1 MKRLST
7 IALAALLAACETYP
21 PDPYG
26 YPDGGYPGGGFPDAV
41 YPPYGEP
48 GPYPGEPYPPYGE
61 PYPPYPG
68 QSYPP
73 TGTYP
78 GQPYPSAPPY
88 SPYPPNPPTGQYPPT
103 QQPYPGGCPIAGSS
117 DWRAWINRMPG
128 NAAQTYL
135 FVSGK
140 VTTSSGGYSV
150 GFEPSMRIA
159 ESYPAQAFAA
169 LRVVPPSQ
177 GAIQVIVTHNVRQQW
192 PISQS
197 PGRVVIECG
206 GRVIADISPVQS
218 AQ

>member
-1 MKRLST
+1 MKRLLT
-7 IALAALLAACETYP
+7 IAFAALLAACETYP
-21 PDPYG
+21 QDPYG
-26 YPDGGYPGGGFPDAV
+26 YPGGGYPGGE

-68 QSYPP
+68 QPYPP

-78 GQPYPSAPPY
+78 GQPYPPLP
-88 SPYPPNPPTGQYPPT
+88 PYPPYPPTGQYPPT
-103 QQPYPGGCPIAGSS
+103 QQPFPGGCPIAGSS

-128 NAAQTYL
+128 GTAQTYL

-140 VTTSSGGYSV
+140 VTTGSGGYSV
-150 GFEPSMRIA
+150 ALEPTMRFA
-159 ESYPAQAFAA
+159 ESYPPQAFTS
-169 LRVVPPSQ
+169 LRVVPPTQ
-177 GAIQVIVTHNVRQQW
+177 GAIQVVVTHNVRQQW
-192 PISQS
+192 PVSES

-218 AQ
+218 AR